1 MPKKSPYRKKPRG
14 ISSVQLRNLEKS
26 LYREWRSEHADIV
39 PQNTAKHLSRA
50 ELLLNSSEL
59 LEEGS
64 LAFRAANSYFEV
76 RRTMTEEKVQEL
88 GAGSPAAA
96 TDSVVW
102 SELLPGYR
110 EGAADITD
118 ITQVAR
124 GIAVAKNMLKTTM
137 LDQNSYR

>member
-14 ISSVQLRNLEKS
+14 ISSVHLRNLEKN

-39 PQNTAKHLSRA
+39 PQNTAQHLSRA
-50 ELLLNSSEL
+50 ELLLNSSQFL
-59 LEEGS
+59 DEES
-64 LAFRAANSYFEV
+64 LALRAANSYLEV

-96 TDSVVW
+96 TDAVVW
-102 SELLPGYR
+102 NELLPGFA
-110 EGAADITD
+110 EGNADVVD

-124 GIAVAKNMLKTTM
+124 GIAVA
-137 LDQNSYR
+137 